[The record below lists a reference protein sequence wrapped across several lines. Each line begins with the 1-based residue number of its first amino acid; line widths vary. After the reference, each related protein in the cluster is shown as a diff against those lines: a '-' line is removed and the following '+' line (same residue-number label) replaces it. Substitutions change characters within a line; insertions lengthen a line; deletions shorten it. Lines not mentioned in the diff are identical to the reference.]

1 MPIFSLHLPV
11 LLTADLY
18 PDDGQMQDEVYN
30 YGSFLQS
37 KMHAQGVSCSD
48 CHEPHILKLRAGDT
62 PQPVI
67 ARATVLSELAP
78 WLSPARFATLNRG
91 LDDPDPL
98 VRIGV
103 LQALVDLLRK
113 RGDESGAVNYARPFA
128 CPPINSIHE

>member
-48 CHEPHILKLRAGDT
+48 CHEPHSGKLRGPGNLQLPRPELKHAFVLKPLAD
-62 PQPVI
+62 I
-67 ARATVLSELAP
+67 A
-78 WLSPARFATLNRG
+78 PAFC
-91 LDDPDPL
+91 DPL
-98 VRIGV
+98 SGESLGALWRASGHDASLLIASDIV
-103 LQALVDLLRK
+103 L
-113 RGDESGAVNYARPFA
+113 
-128 CPPINSIHE
+128 